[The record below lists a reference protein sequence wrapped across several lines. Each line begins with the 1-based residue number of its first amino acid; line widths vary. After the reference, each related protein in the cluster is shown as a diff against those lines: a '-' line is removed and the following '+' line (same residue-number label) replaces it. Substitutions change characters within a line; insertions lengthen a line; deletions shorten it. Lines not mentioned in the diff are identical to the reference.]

1 MNARHAVRGGRTSN
15 YCPDRWEEVQRD
27 LAAGLPWRAS
37 WLIYDFSAVSSLV
50 EGTHRLSVVI
60 KRRGEACLPPTAS
73 LRAADDRLGSLII
86 VERDAAAAAAAGEN
100 QSTPT

>member
-1 MNARHAVRGGRTSN
+1 
-15 YCPDRWEEVQRD
+15 
-27 LAAGLPWRAS
+27 
-37 WLIYDFSAVSSLV
+37 V

-60 KRRGEACLPPTAS
+60 KRRGAACLPSTAS